1 VQRNRIDAE
10 LSHIRRRDTT
20 VRCRLADNSAYEQE
34 LRRHKLGLSPSV
46 DEVKSDAVWRLL
58 LDAAAKEPARQQAL
72 RDLVEEVD
80 GREEWT
86 KVVVFAPDGAAFAAA
101 AAALRAL
108 RRPVV
113 IGDPADAGS
122 TDAILAFSRPDL
134 RDPEAP
140 RVLLLS
146 FDHSSALNLQL
157 VSHDGAPPPTPHA
170 AASPPR
176 PFHLSSTSCFCA
188 VVFYSPLWGDDTN
201 GVHAAANEQQAIGRV
216 LRIGQRRDVNVHR
229 ILAKGPKGQETIE
242 ERVVKRNTS
251 EWVMKQAVTN

>member
-86 KVVVFAPDGAAFAAA
+86 KVIVFAPDGAAFAAA

-157 VSHDGAPPPTPHA
+157 VSHDGAPPPPPTP
-170 AASPPR
+170 PPR
-176 PFHLSSTSCFCA
+176 PRAHFISPRPRVSAQSSSTRRSGATTPTASTPPPTSSRPSGACCA
-188 VVFYSPLWGDDTN
+188 SASGATSTCT
-201 GVHAAANEQQAIGRV
+201 ASS
-216 LRIGQRRDVNVHR
+216 
-229 ILAKGPKGQETIE
+229 PKG
-242 ERVVKRNTS
+242 RRGKRPSRSASSSATRPS
-251 EWVMKQAVTN
+251 G